1 MTTTLLKRAAG
12 VLAAAALASGI
23 AASAATPAQAATA
36 RNGVCETGE
45 VCFYYNSNQTGS
57 LSDFNA
63 SVGNYGTDP
72 ATCYV
77 FKSAGAG
84 QGLCIKNQVASVRNL
99 SGQSVTVYYNSD
111 FAGASQ
117 TIANNTVANLNT
129 TLKNNNA
136 SHKIGTGQTGGGGS
150 VDNPYGPSWGP
161 NGGWT
166 PRAAWLRDTIKAKFG
181 SDCTTYVTSSGEH
194 ANGNGMD
201 CWGSLATRRGIAT
214 WAKDNARLLEVYYV
228 IHEQKIWS
236 LPRTSEGW
244 RLMEDRGSA
253 TANHYDHV
261 HISMQTPSNEY

>member
-1 MTTTLLKRAAG
+1 MSFTLRKRIAG
-12 VLAAAALASGI
+12 VLAATAVAATIVGAG
-23 AASAATPAQAATA
+23 ATPAQAATP

-57 LSDFNA
+57 LSDFTA
-63 SVGNYGTDP
+63 SVANYGTDP

-77 FKSAGAG
+77 FKSAGSG
-84 QGLCIKNQVASVRNL
+84 QGLCIKNNVASVRNL
-99 SGQSVTVYYNSD
+99 SSLPVTVYYNSD
-111 FAGASQ
+111 YSGSSQVVAAKAS
-117 TIANNTVANLNT
+117 ANLNT

-136 SHKIGTGQTGGGGS
+136 SHKLGTVVTPPPGG

-166 PRAAWLRDTIKAKFG
+166 PRAAWLRDTIYAKFG
-181 SDCTTYVTSSGEH
+181 STCTTYATSSGEH
-194 ANGNGMD
+194 ANGNGLD
-201 CWGSLATRRGIAT
+201 CWGTVETRRNIST

-236 LPRTSEGW
+236 LPRASEGW
-244 RLMEDRGSA
+244 RWMEDRGSV